1 MNNELEQLQQE
12 NEALLLALQ
21 AQQEINHY
29 KQFFLARIAHELR
42 SPLSSL
48 ISLQQLILHDL
59 CETPAEEK
67 AFLTDANVAA
77 KKLLTMIDD
86 LVTVAKIDYGKIS
99 LDYCPI
105 GVTDLLTELKHS
117 LKLPVGNRNFKL
129 DCHAPDFLP
138 LINGDRQKVL
148 WILRNLIDRSLQ
160 ISADKHGTIKLEGMI
175 DADGSA
181 ICLKLH
187 LPCAP
192 TIWQFSPTEDE
203 STDIL
208 ASPPLQKISHQFL
221 LSPALTW
228 QLAQTMAGKMNGS
241 LVILPPS
248 SPEHK
253 LQQTVMILQLPTVAP
268 CPQG

>member
-1 MNNELEQLQQE
+1 MNELEQLQQD
-12 NEALLLALQ
+12 NEALRLALQ

-48 ISLQQLILHDL
+48 ISLQQLILHDF

-67 AFLTDANVAA
+67 EFLTDANAAA

-105 GVTDLLTELKHS
+105 VVTDLLAELKYS
-117 LKLPVGNRNFKL
+117 LKLPVGNCNFKL
-129 DCHAPDFLP
+129 DCHAPDSLP
-138 LINGDRQKVL
+138 LINGDRQKIL

-160 ISADKHGTIKLEGMI
+160 ISPDKHGTIKLEGMI
-175 DADGSA
+175 KFDDPA

-192 TIWQFSPTEDE
+192 AVWQFSPTEGE

-208 ASPPLQKISHQFL
+208 ASTHLQKISYKFL
-221 LSPALTW
+221 LSPAVTW

-241 LVILPPS
+241 LVILPQS
-248 SPEHK
+248 SPENK
-253 LQQTVMILQLPTVAP
+253 PQQTVMVLQLPMVDS
-268 CPQG
+268 CPQH